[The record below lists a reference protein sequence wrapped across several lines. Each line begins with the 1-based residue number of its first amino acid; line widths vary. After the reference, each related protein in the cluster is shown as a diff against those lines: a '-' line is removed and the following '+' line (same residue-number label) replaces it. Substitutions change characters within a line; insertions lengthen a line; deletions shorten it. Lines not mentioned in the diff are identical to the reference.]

1 MSSRNLSV
9 VVEPERW
16 DDSLDALAR
25 LLAPITRTRP
35 DMLKTLLARG
45 PVTLE
50 SDLTPSEARNLSAR
64 LEAIG
69 VPCEISGAEPDLAR
83 TIADNPDIDAMLN
96 ELGIATIEVAEDSEL
111 IGEVERRLAQDANPP
126 RISKPHVHAAEPP
139 HPRPESPSNED
150 DQPAVAR
157 TLLGGFQSF
166 DHDVQEVLKKAR
178 SEDKSPGWNQLFPDL
193 DAGEEPAAVT
203 PEVEAT
209 PSQDRTL
216 DVEGLE
222 ALLEK
227 DARAEPARPA
237 ERPTQETEPA
247 SAPARK
253 PTVPALED
261 SPDIVR
267 RDDAVAAAR
276 LSRAFLDSERKPP
289 YAPSGFDPR
298 PEHPPGI
305 AALFSVIAPGA
316 GQIFNGDDDE
326 ALTYAWQAVVLV
338 PWYLSVRDAHRKA
351 EKIRDYWAPRPEP
364 GTTIR
369 ALKYTFAWWVAA
381 ASVVFMI
388 GWFSTTIYGVVTR
401 PALEG
406 VTEADVTR
414 AFDDAK
420 LFVTEARVDGLD
432 ALASAQIDAP
442 RKQFTMDDEERAER
456 LFRIGYSRCTAG
468 QFAACQSAMK
478 KVTGLDK
485 SHRRAFRLQTWAS
498 TQQRTPDGSPM
509 PDVGEVEPLS
519 EFEIDQHRN
528 GSE

>member
-25 LLAPITRTRP
+25 LLAPVTRTRP

-64 LEAIG
+64 LEAMG

-96 ELGIATIEVAEDSEL
+96 ELGIATIEVAEDAEL
-111 IGEVERRLAQDANPP
+111 FAEVDRRHTENVAPTQNSKLWAQ
-126 RISKPHVHAAEPP
+126 AAEP
-139 HPRPESPSNED
+139 RQSSPEPPSHADE
-150 DQPAVAR
+150 QPAAAR

-166 DHDVQEVLKKAR
+166 DHDVQAVLKKAR

-193 DAGEEPAAVT
+193 DSSEEPAA
-203 PEVEAT
+203 PHKADPT
-209 PSQDRTL
+209 PSGARTL

-222 ALLEK
+222 ELLEK
-227 DARAEPARPA
+227 DTRPETTKPPEKRPA
-237 ERPTQETEPA
+237 PNAGHVSPA
-247 SAPARK
+247 APK
-253 PTVPALED
+253 PAKLEE
-261 SPDIVR
+261 SPDILR

-316 GQIFNGDDDE
+316 GQIFNGDDED

-338 PWYLSVRDAHRKA
+338 PWYWSVRDAHRKA
-351 EKIRDYWAPRPEP
+351 EKIRDYWAPRPEA

-388 GWFSTTIYGVVTR
+388 GWFSTTIYDVVTR

-432 ALASAQIDAP
+432 ALASAQVNAP

-478 KVTGLDK
+478 KVTALDK

-498 TQQRTPDGSPM
+498 TQHRTPDGSPM
-509 PDVGEVEPLS
+509 PDVGEIEPLS
-519 EFEIDQHRN
+519 EFEIDQHRK